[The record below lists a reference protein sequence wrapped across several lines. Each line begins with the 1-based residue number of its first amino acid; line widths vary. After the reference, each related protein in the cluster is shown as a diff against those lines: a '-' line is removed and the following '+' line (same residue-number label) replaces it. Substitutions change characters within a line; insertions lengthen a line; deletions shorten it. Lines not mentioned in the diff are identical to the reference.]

1 MGRVA
6 RRDHPEPA
14 GRLVSFEATDG
25 VRLSG
30 LLFEPRRRSKRAVI
44 FLHGTGGA
52 SIFDQRRTNIFAD
65 AFTRAGIA
73 YFPFDNRGSQVVRR
87 LRRKRKSINGGSAHE
102 RIRDAVHDIDGAA
115 NVLRKRGYRDLI
127 LVGHSTGANKVAAY
141 DHYRRRNPIRRY
153 VLLGGGDDSGL
164 LYAQLGARRFRSALE
179 RARERRNSD
188 ELVPR
193 SLSSQP
199 MSWRAFYD
207 MANPRGDYN
216 VFDFGEG
223 KFRYLRGIRKPAL
236 FVYGD
241 RDEFVGDVPR
251 AVGILA
257 DAIGPKPN
265 VEFVILEDAD
275 HGFSGRERELADLV
289 VHWVA
294 DDRR

>member
-1 MGRVA
+1 
-6 RRDHPEPA
+6 
-14 GRLVSFEATDG
+14 VSFEATDG

-30 LLFEPRRRSKRAVI
+30 LLFEPRRPSKRAVI

-52 SIFDQRRTNIFAD
+52 SIFDQRRTNILAD

-115 NVLRKRGYRDLI
+115 SVLRKRGYRDLI

-141 DHYRRRNPIRRY
+141 DHYRRHNPIRRY
-153 VLLGGGDDSGL
+153 VLLAGGDDTGL
-164 LYAQLGARRFRSALE
+164 LYAQLGARRFLSALE
-179 RARERRNSD
+179 RARERRNSE
-188 ELVPR
+188 ELVPP
-193 SLSSQP
+193 SLSQQP